1 MLSIILDSQL
11 EYMQMNNNN
20 DRFDVDQSS
29 LTLITCYPFDSVMPY
44 PTYIYFLRAI
54 AI

>member
-1 MLSIILDSQL
+1 MLRIILDSQL

-20 DRFDVDQSS
+20 DTFDVDQSS
-29 LTLITCYPFDSVMPY
+29 LTLITCYPFDSVMPN
-44 PTYIYFLRAI
+44 PTYRYFLRAI